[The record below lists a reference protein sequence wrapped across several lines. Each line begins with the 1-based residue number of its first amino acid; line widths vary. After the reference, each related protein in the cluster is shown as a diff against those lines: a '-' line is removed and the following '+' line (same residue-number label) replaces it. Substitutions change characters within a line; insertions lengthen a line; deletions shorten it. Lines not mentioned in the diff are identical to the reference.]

1 MVIICSKCNKTYN
14 IDASKIPAA
23 GVMATCKK
31 CGNRF
36 RVHRK
41 QPPAP
46 IAKAPTP
53 GPVTVATQE
62 KKLGLKPLAGLTKTL
77 RVLLVFNII
86 FTVMAVAA
94 GMYEYDAYMDL
105 PPGFDIEETIIPA
118 EIVSGIVGLF
128 QVIVFIILGIT
139 FLRWIYRTNRNLAA
153 LSGEE
158 MRFTPGW
165 SVGWYFIP
173 IANLFKP
180 YQAMKEIWEI
190 SHKNQSEPSLTLIL
204 WWACWLISNY
214 LGEFALEYVMGSESV
229 AQYSVS
235 TLIYI
240 ASDGFDVVLNIVALI
255 LVTQIGKA
263 YSKNYSQ
270 KRLSTGGFSNT
281 QRPTQRTSRMS
292 DQFVSVKG

>member
-14 IDASKIPAA
+14 IQSSKIPAA

-36 RVHRK
+36 RVQCK
-41 QPPAP
+41 PASAP
-46 IAKAPTP
+46 IAKAPVP
-53 GPVTVATQE
+53 APVKVATRE

-77 RVLLVFNII
+77 RVLLVFNIFI
-86 FTVMAVAA
+86 TVMAVAA
-94 GMYEYDAYMDL
+94 GIYEYEAYMDL
-105 PPGFDIEETIIPA
+105 PPGFDIEETVIPA
-118 EIVSGIVGLF
+118 EIVSGVVGLF
-128 QVIVFIILGIT
+128 QVIVFIILGIA
-139 FLRWIYRTNRNLAA
+139 FLRWIYRANKNLGA

-158 MRFTPGW
+158 MNFTPGW

-190 SHKNQSEPSLTLIL
+190 SHKNQTEPSLTVIL

-214 LGEFALEYVMGSESV
+214 LGEFAFDYILGSEGV
-229 AQYSVS
+229 AEYSLS

-255 LVTQIGKA
+255 LVTQIGNA

-270 KRLSTGGFSNT
+270 KRISTGGFSNT
-281 QRPTQRTSRMS
+281 KRPAQRTSRLS